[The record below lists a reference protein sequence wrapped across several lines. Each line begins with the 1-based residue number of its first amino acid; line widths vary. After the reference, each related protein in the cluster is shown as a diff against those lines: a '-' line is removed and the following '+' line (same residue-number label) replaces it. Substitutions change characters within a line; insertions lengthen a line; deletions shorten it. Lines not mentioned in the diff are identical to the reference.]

1 MGKIAIAELLKL
13 RHIFSYSKV
22 VAMMDH
28 LKLTYD
34 KKKLKASYENEDVNQ
49 IFAPSAFTKKKLLKI
64 YAPPYSYQIDLIFL
78 PKMKYSNNGFDKAL
92 IIIDILSRKA
102 WVYPLKTASMRE
114 VIERFD
120 EFRSIAYKEISGFE
134 GDKGFDNQP
143 MRNWCEKYDV
153 DLYTDVAKDDHISQG
168 DKLGIVDR
176 FTRTIKKLIN
186 RYVIANDDPKWVEHI
201 DNITRM
207 YNDMPHSGLGNKTP
221 NDVYQSEELQ
231 IEEYMDGVKANAEK
245 KTDLFNIGDKVRIYE
260 EKGKFDKEQP
270 RWSREIYTVEGK
282 VGNKYK
288 VEGMRRKLKS
298 FELMKID
305 VTKLKKLLPETKKVA
320 DTVKEQ
326 KHVRLLRREGIV
338 NEDEAINA
346 VRNVNNVEARPTRVR
361 KAPPRYGF

>member
-1 MGKIAIAELLKL
+1 MGKISIAELLKL

-28 LKLTYD
+28 LKMTYD
-34 KKKLKASYENEDVNQ
+34 KKKLKDSYENEDINQ

-92 IIIDILSRKA
+92 IIVDILSRKA

-114 VIERFD
+114 VLERFD
-120 EFRSIAYKEISGFE
+120 EFRSVANKDISGFE
-134 GDKGFDNQP
+134 GDKGFDNKP
-143 MRNWCEKYDV
+143 MRDWCEEHDV

-221 NDVYQSEELQ
+221 NEVYHSEELQ
-231 IEEYMDGVKANAEK
+231 GEEYMDGVKANYK
-245 KTDLFNIGDKVRIYE
+245 KTDLFNVEDKVRIYE

-288 VEGMRRKLKS
+288 VKGMRRKFKS

-305 VTKLKKLLPETKKVA
+305 ETKLKKWLPETKNVA

-338 NEDEAINA
+338 DEAGAINS
-346 VRNVNNVEARPTRVR
+346 VRNINTNEARPKRER
-361 KAPPRYGF
+361 KEVRYGS